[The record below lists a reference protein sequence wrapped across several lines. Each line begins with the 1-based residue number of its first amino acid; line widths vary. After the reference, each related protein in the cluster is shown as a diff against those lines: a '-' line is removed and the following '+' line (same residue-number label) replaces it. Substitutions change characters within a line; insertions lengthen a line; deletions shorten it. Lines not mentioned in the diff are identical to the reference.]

1 MANTPDINGK
11 NVVVIG
17 AGVIGLST
25 AITVQERGDYSIT
38 ILAETLPT
46 DSKCIKYTSH
56 WAGAHH
62 VSAAGIGDLRLQNLE
77 RKTFDIMW
85 EMSAPGGEAE
95 GCFLRAPQTDYY
107 VAKEENPDLLSFYPD
122 FQRLEASAYA
132 CVPEAVSAV
141 SFSTLNINTPAYLT
155 YLLARFLSRGGRI
168 VRASIQHVAE
178 VLEGGVEAFTGGKS
192 KARPV
197 DALIICVGLGAR
209 TLGGV
214 EDKEVYPVR
223 GQTVLLRAPWIEGG
237 RSLVVESVAKTYIVP
252 RRDGTVIVGGTRV
265 ANDWFPKA
273 RPETTI
279 NILERGLALYPELA
293 PPSVRDER
301 EPTVEDLK
309 PLIIE
314 EGCGLRPARK
324 DGIRIQSEWI
334 AIPGSESHVVPI
346 IHNYGYDFHQRR
358 KHSLSCTDSHGG
370 YGFQTSWGS
379 ALAALTLL
387 EGAFAKD

>member
-1 MANTPDINGK
+1 MANKSEINRK

-25 AITVQERGDYSIT
+25 AIKIQERGPYSVT
-38 ILAETLPT
+38 ILAEAFPT
-46 DSKCIKYTSH
+46 DSKSIKYTSH

-62 VSAAGIGDLRLQNLE
+62 VSAPTADLRQKKLE
-77 RKTFDIMW
+77 RETFDIMW

-95 GCFLRAPQTDYY
+95 GCFLRAPQTEYNAVKD
-107 VAKEENPDLLSFYPD
+107 ENPDLHSFYPD
-122 FQRLEASAYA
+122 FQRLDASAFA

-141 SFSTLNINTPAYLT
+141 SFSALNINTPAYLP
-155 YLLARFLSRGGRI
+155 YLLARFLGLGGRI
-168 VRASIQHVAE
+168 VRASVQHIVQ
-178 VLEGGVEAFTGGKS
+178 VLEGGVEAFAGGEF

-197 DALIICVGLGAR
+197 DAMIICVGLGAR

-214 EDKEVYPVR
+214 EDKDVYPVR

-237 RSLVVESVAKTYIVP
+237 RSLVVESGAKTYIIP

-265 ANDWFPKA
+265 ADDWFPKA

-279 NILERGLALYPELA
+279 DILERGLALFPELA
-293 PPSVRDER
+293 PSSVRNKR

-324 DGIRIQSEWI
+324 GGMRLHTEWVTD
-334 AIPGSESHVVPI
+334 PGRTEGHTVPI
-346 IHNYGYDFHQRR
+346 IHNYG
-358 KHSLSCTDSHGG
+358 HGG

-387 EGAFAKD
+387 EGAFAKY

>member
-1 MANTPDINGK
+1 MANIPDINGK

-25 AITVQERGDYSIT
+25 AIKVQERGDYSVT
-38 ILAETLPT
+38 ILAETFPT

-62 VSAAGIGDLRLQNLE
+62 VSTAGADLLIIELE

-107 VAKEENPDLLSFYPD
+107 TPKEENPDLLSFYPD
-122 FQRLEASAYA
+122 FRRLEASAYA

-141 SFSTLNINTPAYLT
+141 SFSTLNINPPAYLT

-197 DALIICVGLGAR
+197 DALIVCVGLGAR

-214 EDKEVYPVR
+214 DDKDVYPIR

-252 RRDGTVIVGGTRV
+252 RRDGTVIVGGTKV

-324 DGIRIQSEWI
+324 GGIRIQSEWI
-334 AIPGSESHVVPI
+334 AVPGSESHVVPI
-346 IHNYGYDFHQRR
+346 IHNYG
-358 KHSLSCTDSHGG
+358 HGG

-387 EGAFAKD
+387 EGAFAKE

>member
-1 MANTPDINGK
+1 MVNIPDINK

-25 AITVQERGDYSIT
+25 AIKVQERGDYFVT
-38 ILAETLPT
+38 ILAETFPT

-62 VSAAGIGDLRLQNLE
+62 VSTAGADLPIIDLE

-107 VAKEENPDLLSFYPD
+107 ATKEENPDSLSFYPD
-122 FQRLEASAYA
+122 FRHLEASAYA

-141 SFSTLNINTPAYLT
+141 SFSTLNINPPAYLT

-178 VLEGGVEAFTGGKS
+178 VLEGGVEAFAGGKS
-192 KARPV
+192 EARPV

-214 EDKEVYPVR
+214 DDKDVYPVR

-252 RRDGTVIVGGTRV
+252 RRDGTVIVGGTKV

-309 PLIIE
+309 PFIIE

-324 DGIRIQSEWI
+324 GGIRIQSEWI
-334 AIPGSESHVVPI
+334 AVPGSESHVVPI
-346 IHNYGYDFHQRR
+346 IHNYG
-358 KHSLSCTDSHGG
+358 HGG

>member
-1 MANTPDINGK
+1 MPENNGK

-25 AITVQERGDYSIT
+25 AIKVQERGDYSVT
-38 ILAETLPT
+38 ILAETFPT

-62 VSAAGIGDLRLQNLE
+62 VSAAAADLPSLDLE

-85 EMSAPGGEAE
+85 EMSTPGGEAE

-107 VAKEENPDLLSFYPD
+107 AAKEGNPDLLSFYPD
-122 FQRLEASAYA
+122 FRRLEASAYA

-141 SFSTLNINTPAYLT
+141 SFSTLNINTPVYLP

-168 VRASIQHVAE
+168 VRASVQHIEE

-197 DALIICVGLGAR
+197 DALIICAGLGAR

-214 EDKEVYPVR
+214 EDKDVYPVR
-223 GQTVLLRAPWIEGG
+223 GQTVLLRAPWIKGG
-237 RSLVVESVAKTYIVP
+237 RSLVVESGAKTFIVP

-279 NILERGLALYPELA
+279 DILERGLALYPELA
-293 PPSVRDER
+293 PPSVRDKR
-301 EPTVEDLK
+301 DPTVEDLK

-324 DGIRIQSEWI
+324 GGIRIQGEWVTV
-334 AIPGSESHVVPI
+334 PGSEGHVVPI
-346 IHNYGYDFHQRR
+346 IYNYG
-358 KHSLSCTDSHGG
+358 HGG
-370 YGFQTSWGS
+370 FGFQTSWGS

-387 EGAFAKD
+387 EGCVRN

>member
-1 MANTPDINGK
+1 MANVLEINGK

-25 AITVQERGDYSIT
+25 AIKVQERGDYSVT
-38 ILAETLPT
+38 ILAETFPT

-62 VSAAGIGDLRLQNLE
+62 VSAAGVNDLRLQNLE

-95 GCFLRAPQTDYY
+95 GCFLRAPQTNYHA
-107 VAKEENPDLLSFYPD
+107 AKEANSDLLSFYPD

-178 VLEGGVEAFTGGKS
+178 VLEGGVEAFTGSKS

-197 DALIICVGLGAR
+197 DALVICVGLGAR

-214 EDKEVYPVR
+214 EDRDVYPVR
-223 GQTVLLRAPWIEGG
+223 GQTVLLRAPWIRGG
-237 RSLVVESVAKTYIVP
+237 RSLVVESVAKTFIVP

-279 NILERGLALYPELA
+279 DILERGLALYPELA
-293 PPSVRDER
+293 PPSVRNGR

-324 DGIRIQSEWI
+324 GGIRIQSEWVTV
-334 AIPGSESHVVPI
+334 PGSEGHIVPI
-346 IHNYGYDFHQRR
+346 IHNYG
-358 KHSLSCTDSHGG
+358 HGG

-379 ALAALTLL
+379 ALAVLTLL
-387 EGAFAKD
+387 EGAFAKDQRIGRTGV

>member
-1 MANTPDINGK
+1 MVNIPEINSK
-11 NVVVIG
+11 NVIVIG

-25 AITVQERGDYSIT
+25 AIKAQERGGYSVT
-38 ILAETLPT
+38 ILAETFPT

-62 VSAAGIGDLRLQNLE
+62 VLSNAGAGDLRLQNLE

-107 VAKEENPDLLSFYPD
+107 AAKEENPDLLSFYPD

-132 CVPEAVSAV
+132 CVPKAVSAV

-155 YLLARFLSRGGRI
+155 YLLARFLSRGGRT
-168 VRASIQHVAE
+168 VRASIQHIAE
-178 VLEGGVEAFTGGKS
+178 VLEGGVEVFTGGEC

-214 EDKEVYPVR
+214 EDKDVYPVR

-237 RSLVVESVAKTYIVP
+237 RSLVGGGAYVIP

-273 RPETTI
+273 RSETTLS
-279 NILERGLALYPELA
+279 ILERGLALYPGLA

-324 DGIRIQSEWI
+324 GGIRIQSEWV
-334 AIPGSESHVVPI
+334 AVPGSEGHVVPI
-346 IHNYGYDFHQRR
+346 IHNYGHD
-358 KHSLSCTDSHGG
+358 G

-387 EGAFAKD
+387 ESALAKTSV

>member
-1 MANTPDINGK
+1 MANMSEINSK

-25 AITVQERGDYSIT
+25 AIKVQERGAYSIT
-38 ILAETLPT
+38 ILAETFPT

-62 VSAAGIGDLRLQNLE
+62 VSAPAADLRQQKLE
-77 RKTFDIMW
+77 KETFDIMW
-85 EMSAPGGEAE
+85 ELSTPGGEAE
-95 GCFLRAPQTDYY
+95 GCFLRAPQTEYY
-107 VAKEENPDLLSFYPD
+107 TAKEGNPDLLSFYPD
-122 FQRLEASAYA
+122 FRRLEASAHA

-141 SFSTLNINTPAYLT
+141 SFSTLNINTPAYLP
-155 YLLARFLSRGGRI
+155 YLLARFLSRGGCI
-168 VRASIQHVAE
+168 VRASVQHIAQVM
-178 VLEGGVEAFTGGKS
+178 EGGVEAFTGGKS

-209 TLGGV
+209 TLGGL
-214 EDKEVYPVR
+214 EDKDMYPVR

-237 RSLVVESVAKTYIVP
+237 RSLVIESGAKTYIVP
-252 RRDGTVIVGGTRV
+252 RPGGTVIVGGTRM
-265 ANDWFPKA
+265 ADDWFPEA

-279 NILERGLALYPELA
+279 DILERGLALYPELA
-293 PPSVRDER
+293 PPSVRDKR

-324 DGIRIQSEWI
+324 GGIRLQSEWV
-334 AIPGSESHVVPI
+334 AVPGSEGRKVPI
-346 IHNYGYDFHQRR
+346 IHNYG
-358 KHSLSCTDSHGG
+358 HGG

-379 ALAALTLL
+379 ALAAVTLL
-387 EGAFAKD
+387 ESAFAKD